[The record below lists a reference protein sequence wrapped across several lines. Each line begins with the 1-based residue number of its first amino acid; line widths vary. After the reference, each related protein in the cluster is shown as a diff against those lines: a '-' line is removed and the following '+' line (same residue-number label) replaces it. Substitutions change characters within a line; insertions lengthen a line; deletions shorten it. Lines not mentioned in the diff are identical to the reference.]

1 MDRRP
6 GLPHGV
12 VLVLG
17 LVLALNY
24 VDRSSLSTAAPLL
37 QDELSLSNAR
47 MGLLLSA
54 FFWAYTPAQ
63 LLGGWLVHRFDVRFV
78 LAAGVLLWSAATTLT
93 GLAHGF
99 ATIFALRLLLAVGE
113 CVTFP
118 SWQLIV
124 SQNTLEH
131 ERGRANGFIGS
142 GQGIGPMLGTL
153 FGGLAMAR
161 FGWRAMFLGLGV
173 ITLLWLW
180 PWLAVTRG
188 GFSRASEEHGPVPV
202 SYREILRQRDFWGAA
217 LGHFASN
224 YGFYFVLTWAPA
236 FLVKAGGFAVSQM
249 AGIVAAIYAV
259 YAATA
264 ALSGLVADR
273 QIARGGSATRV
284 RKAYLLTA
292 AIGVAVTTACSAFV
306 ESRATVWLLGAAGMF
321 FGFSTGAMFAVTS
334 TLAGPR
340 AAGRWAGAQNVAGQ
354 LAGVFAPLVTGIIV
368 DRTGS
373 FSWAFIVAALWAVV
387 AMFAWG
393 IIIRRVATVD
403 WPVGVANPL
412 PVPQPAV

>member
-1 MDRRP
+1 MNQRP
-6 GLPHGV
+6 GLPQGV

-63 LLGGWLVHRFDVRFV
+63 LLGGWLVHRFEVRFV
-78 LAAGVLLWSAATTLT
+78 LAAGVLLWSAATALT

-99 ATIFALRLLLAVGE
+99 ATIFALRLMLALGE

-124 SQNTLEH
+124 SRNTSEH
-131 ERGRANGFIGS
+131 ERGRAHGFIGS
-142 GQGIGPMLGTL
+142 GQGIGPMLGAL
-153 FGGLAMAR
+153 

-188 GFSRASEEHGPVPV
+188 GFSHAREEHGPLPV
-202 SYREILRQRDFWGAA
+202 SYREILRQREFWGTA

-224 YGFYFVLTWAPA
+224 YALYFVITWVPA

-249 AGIVAAIYAV
+249 AGIVAAIYGV

-264 ALSGLVADR
+264 ALAGLVADR
-273 QIARGGSATRV
+273 QIARGGSPTRV
-284 RKAYLLTA
+284 RKAYLLTS
-292 AIGVAVTTACSAFV
+292 AIGVTVTIACSAYV
-306 ESRATVWLLGAAGMF
+306 EPRATVWLLGAAGVF
-321 FGFSTGAMFAVTS
+321 LGFSTGAMFPVTS

-373 FSWAFIVAALWAVV
+373 FSWAFIVAAVWAVV
-387 AMFAWG
+387 AMIAWG
-393 IIIRRVATVD
+393 TIRRVATVE
-403 WPVGVANPL
+403 WAEGVANRL
-412 PVPQPAV
+412 PVAQPAV